1 MPNLDLMPLGGVV
14 AYLVLL
20 VAIAEALNRFV
31 HTGAE
36 ITRKIVHIGAG
47 QVIVLAWW
55 WRIDPQWILAAS
67 AAAALVALASYFLP
81 ILPSLNSVGRQS
93 LGTFFYALSIG
104 AIALL
109 FMEHH
114 PHHGVIG
121 ILVMAWGDGLAALV
135 GQRWGA
141 HPYQIWGNGKSWEG
155 TATMALASF
164 AVTVLVL
171 GNVYGFSFPA
181 MGIGVGVAIAAT
193 ALEAISQ
200 FGIDNLTVPLGTAV
214 ICANFCS
221 RWL

>member
-1 MPNLDLMPLGGVV
+1 MPNVDLMPLGGVV

-47 QVIVLAWW
+47 QVILLAWW
-55 WRIDPQWILAAS
+55 WQIDPQLILEAS
-67 AAAALVALASYFLP
+67 AVAALIALASYFLP
-81 ILPSLNSVGRQS
+81 ILPSLNSVGRRS

-104 AIALL
+104 AIALI
-109 FMEHH
+109 FMGSH

-141 HPYQIWGNGKSWEG
+141 HPYQIWGNHKSWEG
-155 TATMALASF
+155 TSTMALASF
-164 AVTVLVL
+164 GVTVLVL
-171 GNVYGFSFPA
+171 GTVYGFSFPVA
-181 MGIGVGVAIAAT
+181 GIGVGVAIAAT
-193 ALEAISQ
+193 TLEAISQ
-200 FGIDNLTVPLGTAV
+200 FGIDNLTVPLGTAL
-214 ICANFCS
+214 ICTSLCS
-221 RWL
+221 WWL